1 MMKKLLFILSIFLFV
16 SCSKD
21 DDSTV
26 KGCTDPQAVNYNI
39 NATES
44 DNSCQYSIVGDWAV
58 VSYILSDGTD
68 VMASYSYIFYEIFSN
83 NTFYQE
89 AADLD
94 GNIII
99 SLNGTYSIS
108 SNNTQITFDS
118 GITDPFLATIV
129 SIDSENV
136 KLTGNLNSLTAT
148 LELERI

>member
-44 DNSCQYSIVGDWAV
+44 DNSCQYSIVGDWDV
-58 VSYILSDGTD
+58 VSYKLSDGTD

-108 SNNTQITFDS
+108 SNNTQITFDDGVTS
-118 GITDPFLATIV
+118 PFLATIV

>member
-1 MMKKLLFILSIFLFV
+1 MKKFLFILSIFLFV

-21 DDSTV
+21 EDSTV
-26 KGCTDPQAVNYNI
+26 KGCTDPKAVNYNI

-58 VSYILSDGTD
+58 VSYKLSDGTD
-68 VMASYSYIFYEIFSN
+68 IMASYSYILYQIYSN

-89 AADLD
+89 VADLD
-94 GNIII
+94 DNIII

-108 SNNTQITFDS
+108 SNNTQITFDN
-118 GITDPFLATIV
+118 GTDPFLATIV

-136 KLTGNLNSLTAT
+136 KLTGNVNSLTAT

>member
-1 MMKKLLFILSIFLFV
+1 MKKFLFILSIFLFV

-39 NATES
+39 DATES

-58 VSYILSDGTD
+58 VSYKLSDGTD
-68 VMASYSYIFYEIFSN
+68 MMASYSYILYQINSN

-94 GNIII
+94 DNIII

-108 SNNTQITFDS
+108 SNNTQITFDN

-136 KLTGNLNSLTAT
+136 KLTGNVNSLTAT

>member
-1 MMKKLLFILSIFLFV
+1 M

-39 NATES
+39 NAIES
-44 DNSCQYSIVGDWAV
+44 DNSCQYSIVGDWVV
-58 VSYILSDGTD
+58 VSYKLSNGTD
-68 VMASYSYIFYEIFSN
+68 IMASYSYILYQIYSN

-94 GNIII
+94 DNIII
-99 SLNGTYSIS
+99 SLNGTYNIS
-108 SNNTQITFDS
+108 SNNTQITFDN
-118 GITDPFLATIV
+118 GTDPFLATIV

-136 KLTGNLNSLTAT
+136 KLTGNINSLTAT

>member
-1 MMKKLLFILSIFLFV
+1 MKKFLFILSIFLFV

-58 VSYILSDGTD
+58 VSYKLSDGTD
-68 VMASYSYIFYEIFSN
+68 IMASYSYILYQIYSN

-94 GNIII
+94 DNIII

-108 SNNTQITFDS
+108 SNNTQITFDN

-136 KLTGNLNSLTAT
+136 KLTGNVNSLTAT